1 MLYRKLIIRY
11 FRNMNKL
18 FILLFLFITFFVSC
32 IRADELEAGKWN
44 FIVEDDYCYIGST
57 PINTEIEEG
66 KKRDVTYIL
75 VYRINKNPDAI
86 VQIEAG
92 YPYDQ
97 KKTVEVI
104 IDKVLYEF
112 FSEESTHETAWTN
125 NDKEVIFAMKKG
137 ITLIVKGYSSR
148 GTLIIDTYTLNG
160 FTAAYNNLT
169 IDC

>member
-32 IRADELEAGKWN
+32 IKADELEAGKWN

-57 PINTEIEEG
+57 PINIEIEEG

-75 VYRINKNPDAI
+75 VYRINKKPDAI

-97 KKTVEVI
+97 KKTIEI
-104 IDKVLYEF
+104 NIDKSLYEF
-112 FSEESTHETAWTN
+112 FSEEETPETAWTKK
-125 NDKEVIFAMKKG
+125 DEEVIFAMKKG
-137 ITLIVKGYSSR
+137 IKMIVKGYSSR
-148 GTLIIDTYTLNG
+148 GTLTIDTYALKG
-160 FTAAYNNLT
+160 FTAAYNKLT
-169 IDC
+169 KDC

>member
-1 MLYRKLIIRY
+1 MKKLIIVS
-11 FRNMNKL
+11 L
-18 FILLFLFITFFVSC
+18 FFAIFFVTKIESS
-32 IRADELEAGKWN
+32 ELEPGKWN
-44 FIVEDDYCYIGST
+44 FIVNDDYCYIGST
-57 PINTEIEEG
+57 PTNTEIEKG
-66 KKRDVTYIL
+66 KKRDMTYIL
-75 VYRINKNPDAI
+75 VYRINKNLNAI

-112 FSEESTHETAWTN
+112 FSEESTPETAWTN

-160 FTAAYNNLT
+160 FTAAYNKLT
-169 IDC
+169 KDC